1 MTDATATEATAIEDT
16 LERLRRAAAGHTT
29 SVGDLLDAFQ
39 RRAYGPLLFVIGLI
53 ALSPVGAIPGAS
65 IACGTLVV
73 LLAVQMSLGEGAPW
87 VPQALRRVRVD
98 GERARHSI
106 DWAAPYARRLGK
118 VTRARWEEVHDGR
131 AIHVVVGAL
140 CVLALS
146 MYPLALVPWGAL
158 PAAAG
163 ITVIGLGLLTRDGV
177 LILAGEALAVAAA
190 GLGFVLLPG

>member
-1 MTDATATEATAIEDT
+1 MTDATATKPEAIDDT
-16 LERLRRAAAGHTT
+16 FERLRRAAAGETT

-39 RRAYGPLLFVIGLI
+39 RQAYGPLLFVIGLI

-73 LLAVQMSLGEGAPW
+73 LLAVQMSLGGGAPW
-87 VPQALRRVRVD
+87 VPQALRRIRVD
-98 GERARHSI
+98 GDRARRSI
-106 DWAAPYARRLGK
+106 DWAAPYVRRLGT
-118 VTRARWEEVHDGR
+118 VTRPRWENVQAGR

-146 MYPLALVPWGAL
+146 MYPLALVPWGVL

-163 ITVIGLGLLTRDGV
+163 ITLIGLGLLTRDGL
-177 LILAGEALAVAAA
+177 LIFAGESLAVAAA
-190 GLGFVLLPG
+190 GLGLALFLG